1 VALSLVQR
9 AFSLSPLGVM
19 QLWFPQ
25 YVADGCEKF
34 LAVERF
40 LEQAVVTRSDLRQ
53 SIQHFQVTGDQD
65 HWQLWPCC
73 TNYSQEFNAI
83 HHGHVNVGDQAINI
97 RETSAFEKF
106 CGGSKPV
113 YQIVSRFQQAP
124 ERRQNSLIVV
134 YYCDS
139 EHDSVLDFLG

>member
-1 VALSLVQR
+1 MSR
-9 AFSLSPLGVM
+9 LGAV

-25 YVADGCEKF
+25 YVADGCEKL

-53 SIQHFQVTGDQD
+53 SIQHFRVTGDQD
-65 HWQLWPCC
+65 HWQLWPRR
-73 TNYSQEFNAI
+73 TNYSQEFEAI
-83 HHGHVNVGDQAINI
+83 HRGHVNVGDQAINL
-97 RETSAFEKF
+97 RETPAFEKF
-106 CGGSKPV
+106 CGGSKRV

-124 ERRQNSLIVV
+124 DRRQNSLIVV

-139 EHDSVLDFLG
+139 EHDRALDFLG